1 MASDNPLK
9 VPLSSQEFQA
19 VNRESSGQMILK
31 PHMPFYREIFAIP
44 GFLRGPVI
52 TFGYQRIEDIQ
63 IGPQR
68 IDPFPVRLRRFIASH
83 DKPQRLKSFVRG
95 KFKSPVPQDFKFRS
109 LNDFLVAKGYATT
122 ALDYFDP
129 RADLR
134 YDMNRPI
141 PESEHG
147 RYATMIDIGS
157 IEHLFDTAQC
167 IENCLR
173 MVSIGGHY
181 MLTTTI
187 HGYYGHGLH
196 VFNPQGLVD
205 CVTGNGFRIVY
216 LKYSTIKGKQVLNP
230 RKHRDVLIWLVG
242 KKEKD
247 LPQFVC
253 PQQTIWATDYYPQ
266 TTSPSAA

>member
-1 MASDNPLK
+1 
-9 VPLSSQEFQA
+9 
-19 VNRESSGQMILK
+19 MILK

-44 GFLRGPVI
+44 GFLQSPVI
-52 TFGYQRIEDIQ
+52 TFGCQGIEDLQ

-68 IDPFPVRLRRFIASH
+68 LDPFPVRLRRFIASH
-83 DKPQRLKSFVRG
+83 NKKQRLKGFVLG
-95 KFKSPVPQDFKFRS
+95 KFKKPVPQDFQFAS
-109 LNDFLVAKGYATT
+109 LTDFLVSKGYATT
-122 ALDYFDP
+122 TLDYFDP
-129 RADLR
+129 HADLR

-141 PESEHG
+141 PESEYG

-173 MVSIGGHY
+173 MVRIGGHY
-181 MLTTTI
+181 MLHTNI

-196 VFNPQGLVD
+196 VFHPQGLVD

-216 LKYSTIKGKQVLNP
+216 LKYSSLKGRHVSNP
-230 RKHRDVLIWLVG
+230 RKHRNVLIWLVA

-247 LPQFVC
+247 LAEFVC

-266 TTSPSAA
+266 TPASPSAA

>member
-1 MASDNPLK
+1 
-9 VPLSSQEFQA
+9 
-19 VNRESSGQMILK
+19 MILK
-31 PHMPFYREIFAIP
+31 LHMPLYREIFSIP
-44 GFLRGPVI
+44 DFLQSPVV
-52 TFGYQRIEDIQ
+52 TFGCQGIEGIQ

-68 IDPFPVRLRRFIASH
+68 LDRFTVRLRRFLASQN
-83 DKPQRLKSFVRG
+83 KRQRLKNFVTG
-95 KFKSPVPQDFKFRS
+95 KFANPVPQDFQFAS
-109 LNDFLVAKGYATT
+109 LTEFLLSKGYATT
-122 ALDYFDP
+122 TLDFFDP
-129 RADLR
+129 RAHLR

-141 PESEHG
+141 PESEYG
-147 RYATMIDIGS
+147 RYATMMDIGS

-173 MVSIGGHY
+173 MVRIGGHY
-181 MLTTTI
+181 MLTTNV

-205 CVTGNGFRIVY
+205 CLTGNGFRIVY
-216 LKYSTIKGKQVLNP
+216 MKYSTLKGEPVANP

-247 LPQFVC
+247 IPEFVC

-266 TTSPSAA
+266 PLAPSSAA